1 MVLSYVNY
9 FDKWT
14 VQISTHGSEHIG
26 LLSVIQLLTVS
37 RVTCHSLRR
46 RVERLRRSVYP
57 PQNGA
62 IVRTDSVR
70 TKAYLQNSE
79 TCTRNLH
86 WQVFVLQKMH
96 EKFQALVREILVLLY
111 IRN

>member
-1 MVLSYVNY
+1 MAV
-9 FDKWT
+9 
-14 VQISTHGSEHIG
+14 
-26 LLSVIQLLTVS
+26 
-37 RVTCHSLRR
+37 CHSLRR

-79 TCTRNLH
+79 TCMRNLH
-86 WQVFVLQKMH
+86 W
-96 EKFQALVREILVLLY
+96 
-111 IRN
+111 